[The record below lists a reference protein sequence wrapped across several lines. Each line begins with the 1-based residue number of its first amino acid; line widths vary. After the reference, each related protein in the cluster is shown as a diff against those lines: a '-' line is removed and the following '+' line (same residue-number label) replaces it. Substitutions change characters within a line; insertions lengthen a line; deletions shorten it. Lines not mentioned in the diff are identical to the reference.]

1 MLIVRDGLLISERK
15 YSQNNT
21 VGRSPSRPN
30 RSFRASR
37 IRFAHI
43 SSASRI
49 VSRFRCLSTLVRSG
63 SRKSPSVSLCRKPL
77 HITSRYSRM
86 RPLGN
91 SRWRKVIDV
100 FFFILRRVFIDFFVQ
115 QKYNK
120 KTKRNQTKTNNLQ
133 NIHTT
138 YIVNFVGFVC
148 FSLFW
153 FDMRNL
159 CITFVYN

>member
-1 MLIVRDGLLISERK
+1 MRDGLLISARK

-49 VSRFRCLSTLVRSG
+49 VSRFRCLSALVRSG
-63 SRKSPSVSLCRKPL
+63 SRKRPSVSLCRKPL
-77 HITSRYSRM
+77 LITSRYSRM

-100 FFFILRRVFIDFFVQ
+100 FFFILRRVFIDFFRATKIQ
-115 QKYNK
+115 QKNQKESNENK
-120 KTKRNQTKTNNLQ
+120 QSANPYTL
-133 NIHTT
+133 
-138 YIVNFVGFVC
+138 YIVSFVVFVC
-148 FSLFW
+148 FCSFS
-153 FDMRNL
+153 FD
-159 CITFVYN
+159 T

>member
-1 MLIVRDGLLISERK
+1 MRDGLLISARK

-49 VSRFRCLSTLVRSG
+49 VSRFRCLSVLVRSG

-77 HITSRYSRM
+77 LITSRYSRM

-100 FFFILRRVFIDFFVQ
+100 FFFIASCVYRFFRATKIQ
-115 QKYNK
+115 QKNQKESNK
-120 KTKRNQTKTNNLQ
+120 NKQSANPYAL
-133 NIHTT
+133 

>member
-1 MLIVRDGLLISERK
+1 
-15 YSQNNT
+15 
-21 VGRSPSRPN
+21 
-30 RSFRASR
+30 
-37 IRFAHI
+37 
-43 SSASRI
+43 
-49 VSRFRCLSTLVRSG
+49 
-63 SRKSPSVSLCRKPL
+63 
-77 HITSRYSRM
+77 M

-120 KTKRNQTKTNNLQ
+120 KTKRNQTKTNNMQ